1 MDEFSDE
8 NIQLAIE
15 SEDDTRITLT
25 MVKLDGKKITMA
37 EFVVHLEEY
46 VKEVCEAEAE
56 RNLMGA
62 SIQ

>member
-37 EFVVHLEEY
+37 EFVAHLEEY
-46 VKEVCEAEAE
+46 VKEVSEAEAE